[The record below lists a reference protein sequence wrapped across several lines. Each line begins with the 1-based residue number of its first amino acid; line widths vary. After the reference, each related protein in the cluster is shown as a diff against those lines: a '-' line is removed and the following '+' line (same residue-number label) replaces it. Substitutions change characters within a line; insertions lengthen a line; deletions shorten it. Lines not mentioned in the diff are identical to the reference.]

1 MLIETSLMQRL
12 IIALG
17 HPTYGLS
24 VVLFSLLL
32 SSGLGSYLT
41 SNVNVEGVAEAG
53 RSRLIGLVAVLA
65 IFGLLT
71 PAIVTRI
78 EPMTTT
84 ARILAAVAILF
95 PAGVFMGV
103 AFPLGMKLAAG
114 RTSGL
119 TAWFWGLNGAASV
132 LASVLSVCIALTWS
146 ISTAFWV
153 GWACYAVALASFV
166 RAGNV
171 APAKVQ
177 V

>member
-1 MLIETSLMQRL
+1 MLIETALMQRL

-41 SNVNVEGVAEAG
+41 SSVTVERAAEAG
-53 RSRLIGLVAVLA
+53 RSRLIGIVVVLA
-65 IFGLLT
+65 AFGLLT

-78 EPMTTT
+78 EPMSTT
-84 ARILAAVAILF
+84 ARILAAVGILF
-95 PAGVFMGV
+95 PAGAFMGV

-132 LASVLSVCIALTWS
+132 LASVLGVCIALTWS
-146 ISTAFWV
+146 ISAAFWS
-153 GWACYAVALASFV
+153 GWTCYAAALGAFV
-166 RAGNV
+166 WATRTRG
-171 APAKVQ
+171 
-177 V
+177 